1 MEWDTLKWPE
11 ECIGCDETV
20 EHGEEVLWLD
30 EWRLLGWHCLC
41 LNCAKEIKNDVDSKF
56 SNC

>member
-1 MEWDTLKWPE
+1 MELEKLQWPE
-11 ECIGCDETV
+11 ECIGCDETA

-30 EWRLLGWHCLC
+30 DWHCLC